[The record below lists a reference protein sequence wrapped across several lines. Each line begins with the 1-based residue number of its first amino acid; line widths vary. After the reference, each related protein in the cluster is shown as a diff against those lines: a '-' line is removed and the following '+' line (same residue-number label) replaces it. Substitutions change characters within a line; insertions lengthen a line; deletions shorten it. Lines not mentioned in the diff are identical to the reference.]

1 MEGQLLLDLPFCNF
15 LNNLR
20 QRVFCCENI
29 VRSKGR
35 LKPKH
40 QVSETFFED
49 SAYSRTKCESGREVS
64 GFDFFQYEA

>member
-1 MEGQLLLDLPFCNF
+1 MLDLPFCNF

-40 QVSETFFED
+40 QVSDDLF
-49 SAYSRTKCESGREVS
+49 
-64 GFDFFQYEA
+64 